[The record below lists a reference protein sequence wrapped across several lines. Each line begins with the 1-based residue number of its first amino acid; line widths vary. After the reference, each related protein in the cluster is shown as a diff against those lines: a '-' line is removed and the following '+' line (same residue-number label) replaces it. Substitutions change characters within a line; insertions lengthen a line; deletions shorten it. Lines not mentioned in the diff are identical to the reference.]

1 MLNAPIEKA
10 GGWGGGDQ
18 ENKLRLIHTRRSSLH
33 FPQWAASMQRQEIFY
48 LPSEMQPSAT
58 DARRKCSN
66 VNEPLDRK
74 WLHRSKRRKRG
85 RFESWKANNHR
96 TYVSSTNEKMKW
108 YQWRQLEKGWSLLV
122 MALSVLIL
130 VQLPAWVRFIS
141 GNIGRQ
147 KKMNAINN
155 ARKGY
160 TNRYEQQNRLQGES
174 EQQSNRSGWRV
185 KIW

>member
-74 WLHRSKRRKRG
+74 RLHRSKRRKRG

-96 TYVSSTNEKMKW
+96 TYVSSTNEKNEIVPMEIAGG
-108 YQWRQLEKGWSLLV
+108 RLEPTGQGSVSVDPCSTSSLGTFHF
-122 MALSVLIL
+122 
-130 VQLPAWVRFIS
+130 R
-141 GNIGRQ
+141 
-147 KKMNAINN
+147 
-155 ARKGY
+155 
-160 TNRYEQQNRLQGES
+160 
-174 EQQSNRSGWRV
+174 
-185 KIW
+185 